1 MQFTILIMAL
11 LSFLWGKE
19 PKMDQE
25 QIDNTTIYDFTMKSL
40 EGEEIPLSQYEG
52 KVVIIV
58 NTASK
63 CGLTPQYES
72 LEKYYGENKE
82 RGVVILGFPANN
94 FMKQEPGS
102 DEEIASFCQK
112 NYGVSFPMFSK
123 ISVKGK
129 DQDPLYQYL
138 TSATG
143 ETVKWNFQKYIIGKD
158 GKVITAISPK
168 QTIDDP
174 KTTAI
179 IEEALS
185 E

>member
-1 MQFTILIMAL
+1 MAL
-11 LSFLWGKE
+11 FSFLWSKN
-19 PKMDQE
+19 PKMDPKQVE
-25 QIDNTTIYDFTMKSL
+25 QTSIYDFTMTSL
-40 EGEEIPLSQYEG
+40 EGEEVPLSDYEG
-52 KVVIIV
+52 KVVVIV

-63 CGLTPQYES
+63 CGLTPQYAS
-72 LEKYYGENKE
+72 LEKYYEENKN

-94 FMKQEPGS
+94 FMRQEPGS
-102 DEEIASFCQK
+102 DEEIARFCQK

-129 DQDPLYQYL
+129 DQAPLYQYL
-138 TSATG
+138 TAATG
-143 ETVKWNFQKYIIGKD
+143 DTVKWNFQKYIIGKD
-158 GKVITAISPK
+158 GKVITSISPR

-179 IEEALS
+179 IDKALG